1 MIPWISV
8 GFSLIGKVRMHQLD
22 TSLVFCT
29 SKLILYFRL
38 TKNIATQGQKV
49 QLKTIIIIKF

>member
-38 TKNIATQGQKV
+38 TKNIATQGQ
-49 QLKTIIIIKF
+49 